1 MAYLLN
7 KTSILCRPVFH
18 KNIISGPI
26 NKNTLVKSYE
36 HLTNKTNTWAEKKYK
51 LKDNIS
57 NGYKLIYREQLT
69 MNMLIT
75 STYYVG
81 WISFALSL
89 YTLGYFIYMKPPVL
103 KGVKNVLSEEKL
115 TLKPMN
121 NLERLL
127 LILASFT
134 LSIILIVG
142 SKTIPFRIYYNS
154 ADKIYKAVFVKG
166 ILGKTQMETFG
177 EGTVIPVFNR
187 KNQADF
193 LFNINGRIVIL
204 DKECFPVQSVR
215 ERMIR
220 KTK

>member
-7 KTSILCRPVFH
+7 KTSILWRPVFH

-36 HLTNKTNTWAEKKYK
+36 HLTNKTNAWAEQKFK

-57 NGYKLIYREQLT
+57 NGYRLVYREQLT
-69 MNMLIT
+69 MCRFIIL
-75 STYYVG
+75 TYHFG
-81 WISFALSL
+81 WTCLAVSL
-89 YTLGYFIYMKPPVL
+89 FTLGYFIYKPPVQERITNTL
-103 KGVKNVLSEEKL
+103 PDGEL
-115 TLKPMN
+115 TLRSLS

-127 LILASFT
+127 FILGIFT
-134 LSIILIVG
+134 VSIILIVG
-142 SKTIPFRIYYNS
+142 SKTIPFRIYYS
-154 ADKIYKAVFVKG
+154 STDKIYKAVFVNR

-177 EGTVIPVFNR
+177 EGTVVPVFSR
-187 KNQADF
+187 GDTF
-193 LFNINGRIVIL
+193 FNINDRIVIL

-220 KTK
+220 KTE